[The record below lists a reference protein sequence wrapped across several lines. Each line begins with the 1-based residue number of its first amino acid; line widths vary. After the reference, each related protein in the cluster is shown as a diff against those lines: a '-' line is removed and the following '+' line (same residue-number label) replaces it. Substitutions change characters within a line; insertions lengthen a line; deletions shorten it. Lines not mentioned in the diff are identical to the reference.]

1 MNCQQGILRYADW
14 AAVLDPHAK
23 AKTLRVLTACKKHQ
37 VLCDIQQAAL
47 HIAESSEDDD
57 DDNNN
62 NANYNRQHSGNG
74 AGAASGGP
82 AAFICSPEVADDH
95 SS

>member
-1 MNCQQGILRYADW
+1 MNCQQGILKYAYW
-14 AAVLDPHAK
+14 AAVLDPCTK

-37 VLCDIQQAAL
+37 VWCDIQQAAL

-62 NANYNRQHSGNG
+62 ANYNRQHSGNG

-82 AAFICSPEVADDH
+82 ATFICSPEVADDH